1 MILSKFFHTLSKN
14 IAASVHVPDFFV
26 MLTAFKGLQNVQE
39 RIWTTFMSIICD
51 LQAQIIIKML
61 ECIP

>member
-1 MILSKFFHTLSKN
+1 MILSKFFHTLSKY

-26 MLTAFKGLQNVQE
+26 MLTAFKGLQMFRNAFGQQ
-39 RIWTTFMSIICD
+39 FMGIICD
-51 LQAQIIIKML
+51 LQPQIIIKML